1 MPLISSPAHQAANI
15 NLFGRLI
22 TLRFSSG
29 TAAIG
34 FHKVGTA
41 GRPILIT
48 SSADSSG
55 SSVLST
61 LSALSSAVSPQASK
75 TAPNSS
81 LISSV

>member
-1 MPLISSPAHQAANI
+1 MPLIGSLARRVANI
-15 NLFGRLI
+15 NLSGRLI
-22 TLRFSSG
+22 ILRFSLR

-34 FHKVGTA
+34 SHKIGTV

-61 LSALSSAVSPQASK
+61 LSVLSLVALPQASK

-81 LISSV
+81 LISFI